1 MSQGAQ
7 VGSIAAIA
15 DFQAALANYAAESK
29 QALTML
35 DLEIRRAVD
44 YVKVDRAKYWQ
55 FEIRKAGEAV
65 MRAKDELHRCLTF
78 KSSDNFTPSCVDER
92 KALQKAQERVR
103 IAEQKA
109 EAVRHW
115 SRAMQHE
122 LNEFAGRMVQFNAV
136 LEGDVPRAMAVL
148 HKILDT
154 LDRYVSTTAPLP
166 MDVADLERPGS
177 ITSAQSEAD
186 DAEVDGKEET
196 KQPQTESPTSATGIE
211 AGPGDGDSG
220 AIDPQPHPPAY
231 TGGSSSNPHPPSP
244 IPQPPLPP

>member
-15 DFQAALANYAAESK
+15 DFQAALANYVAESK

-35 DLEIRRAVD
+35 DLEIRRAAD
-44 YVKVDRAKYWQ
+44 YVKIDRAKYWQ
-55 FEIRKAGEAV
+55 QEIRKAGEAV
-65 MRAKDELHRCLTF
+65 ARAKDELHRCLTF
-78 KSSDNFTPSCVDER
+78 KSSDNFTPSCIDEK

-103 IAEQKA
+103 LAEQKA

-136 LEGDVPRAMAVL
+136 LEGDIPRAMAVL
-148 HKILDT
+148 HTILDT

-166 MDVADLERPGS
+166 MDEAELERPGS
-177 ITSAQSEAD
+177 IASAQSEVAEEQV
-186 DAEVDGKEET
+186 AEVKKEGGASDR
-196 KQPQTESPTSATGIE
+196 PPTESPSPLTGE
-211 AGPGDGDSG
+211 GRGAGDSG
-220 AIDPQPHPPAY
+220 ALDPQSHPPAY
-231 TGGSSSNPHPPSP
+231 TGGSSSNPHPPTP
-244 IPQPPLPP
+244 NP

>member
-15 DFQAALANYAAESK
+15 EFQAALANYAAESK

-44 YVKVDRAKYWQ
+44 FVKIDRAKYWQ

-103 IAEQKA
+103 LAEQKA

-122 LNEFAGRMVQFNAV
+122 LNEFAGRIVQFNAV
-136 LEGDVPRAMAVL
+136 LEGDIPRAMAVL

-166 MDVADLERPGS
+166 MDIAELERPDS
-177 ITSAQSEAD
+177 IASAQSVAEASG
-186 DAEVDGKEET
+186 AEANASGE
-196 KQPQTESPTSATGIE
+196 QPPTESPVPATGE
-211 AGPGDGDSG
+211 GHGDGGSSDT
-220 AIDPQPHPPAY
+220 DPQSHPPAY
-231 TGGSSSNPHPPSP
+231 TGGSSSIPNP
-244 IPQPPLPP
+244 

>member
-15 DFQAALANYAAESK
+15 EFHSALANYAAESK

-44 YVKVDRAKYWQ
+44 FVKVDRAKYWQ

-65 MRAKDELHRCLTF
+65 NRAKDELHRCLTF
-78 KSSDNFTPSCVDER
+78 KGSDNFTPSCIDE
-92 KALQKAQERVR
+92 KKVLQKAQERVR
-103 IAEQKA
+103 LAEQKA

-136 LEGDVPRAMAVL
+136 LEGDIPRAMAVL
-148 HKILDT
+148 HRILDT

-166 MDVADLERPGS
+166 MDVAELERPGS
-177 ITSAQSEAD
+177 ITSVQSEAAD
-186 DAEVDGKEET
+186 
-196 KQPQTESPTSATGIE
+196 
-211 AGPGDGDSG
+211 GDGAKVEG
-220 AIDPQPHPPAY
+220 ADETDESSPDPQPHPPAY
-231 TGGSSSNPHPPSP
+231 TGGSLSNPHPPTANP
-244 IPQPPLPP
+244 